1 MFGRKIKVLLL
12 VSPLLIIG
20 CALLDDNAPK
30 KSAVSGL
37 IATPPSYYSTSKA
50 RYLGGKYKENL
61 DRMVERIVR
70 NPKTSA
76 LQFANNNSSVGG
88 IGFFTHSAAKTPD
101 ERYLEV
107 VLATPE
113 TFETKGEV
121 SDKVHR
127 LFSRYGFEIL
137 GILSGDSDI
146 YQDRELTGYGLNLAW
161 RNILAEPGGNRV
173 TMARAII
180 YFPKDRVRNFVR
192 QELNQ
197 NDLLGN
203 AVIFSVEE
211 DGPLT
216 LVSYQPQET
225 RPDFRPAIREDNLTS
240 APAAPK
246 PTSAQLSPAPG
257 KSPNPKVEPKL
268 EVTKKEPPAAK
279 AGPSSIIVKPS
290 LSEAK
295 LEPKQG
301 VTAAQ
306 KNSTVTAPNVNVG
319 GAEEEPKPKPGN
331 AADEVTITR
340 GTETTI
346 PAAPTNDSK
355 PELNAPAPKLAPS
368 RAQEVTPPASVAKA
382 ELQKTIPA
390 ISLTPEPALK
400 AENDARK
407 KTEETRQEVSMP
419 PVQKPVVEVKKN
431 EPEVKRA
438 VEVAKRA
445 PAVTAANTATEAKKQ
460 QTVPNEKQPEAA
472 VAKLPIEKPSVTQHK
487 EVKKNDES
495 PAIVAKA
502 EPSAPLTVPTRLT
515 EKAPG
520 AKAPEPNKTETPAV
534 KFTELPRAVESKTG
548 SSAASI
554 AKAEAQS
561 QEMKAPI
568 PVAKAVPKEEI
579 PNVKPRE
586 PTPGQTGNVVI
597 ENRTSDVKT
606 AEKVMTTAPVAK
618 APVQSPAVEKVKPAQ
633 ATWVAKAETPTP
645 SPAPRIESTPAPVK
659 PPEVHSPAVATAIA
673 AAEKLTTDPIR
684 PREASK
690 PDSGPRVAK
699 LEVPVIEA
707 KSLPSV
713 VAAPRRETSAEK
725 RGGEQVA
732 LLKKPA
738 EIVPEKIPIA
748 RPAPK
753 ALEGFIIQLGFR
765 DKEKAQRWAEAMERR
780 GYAISVTEAGAE
792 GALRVR
798 LGNFALRDDA
808 ERQLRTF
815 KQEGLSGIIIN
826 LPQGFRPEARSSIP

>member
-12 VSPLLIIG
+12 VSPLLVIG

-30 KSAVSGL
+30 KSAVTGL

-76 LQFANNNSSVGG
+76 LQFANNISSVGG

-113 TFETKGEV
+113 TFETKGEL

-161 RNILAEPGGNRV
+161 RNILAEQGGNRV

-180 YFPKDRVRNFVR
+180 YFPKDRVRNFVHR
-192 QELNQ
+192 GLNQ

-246 PTSAQLSPAPG
+246 PTSAQFSPASG
-257 KSPNPKVEPKL
+257 KSPNPTVEPKL
-268 EVTKKEPPAAK
+268 EVTKKEPAASK
-279 AGPSSIIVKPS
+279 AGPSSITVKPS

-301 VTAAQ
+301 ATAAQ
-306 KNSTVTAPNVNVG
+306 KNSTVTVPNVNVG
-319 GAEEEPKPKPGN
+319 DAQEEPKPKPGN
-331 AADEVTITR
+331 AADEVTITKP
-340 GTETTI
+340 ETTV
-346 PAAPTNDSK
+346 PATPTNDSK

-390 ISLTPEPALK
+390 ISLTPEPAVK
-400 AENDARK
+400 AENDALK
-407 KTEETRQEVSMP
+407 KTEETRQEASIP
-419 PVQKPVVEVKKN
+419 PVQKSVVEVKKN
-431 EPEVKRA
+431 EAEVKRA

-472 VAKLPIEKPSVTQHK
+472 VAKLPVEKPSVAHHK

-502 EPSAPLTVPTRLT
+502 EPPAPLTVPTRLT

-534 KFTELPRAVESKTG
+534 KSTELPWAVESKTAI
-548 SSAASI
+548 SAASI

-586 PTPGQTGNVVI
+586 PTPGQTANVVI

-659 PPEVHSPAVATAIA
+659 PPEVHSPAVATANA
-673 AAEKLTTDPIR
+673 AAETLTTDPIR
-684 PREASK
+684 PREAPK
-690 PDSGPRVAK
+690 PDSGPRVGK
-699 LEVPVIEA
+699 LEAPVIEA
-707 KSLPSV
+707 KSLPPV

-738 EIVPEKIPIA
+738 EIVPEKTPIA

-753 ALEGFIIQLGFR
+753 ALEGFIIQLGFS

-798 LGNFALRDDA
+798 LGNFVLRDDA